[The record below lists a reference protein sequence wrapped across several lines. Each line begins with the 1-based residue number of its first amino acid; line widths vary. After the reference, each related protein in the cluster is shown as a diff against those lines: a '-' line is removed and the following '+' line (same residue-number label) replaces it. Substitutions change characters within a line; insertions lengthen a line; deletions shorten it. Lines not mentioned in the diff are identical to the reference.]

1 MLGSLLMFLVG
12 CLVLAVVLYVVHLV
26 MGMIDLP
33 PAVRQIALIII
44 GLIALIVLIM
54 LAVQVFQGGGRLPW

>member
-1 MLGSLLMFLVG
+1 MLGALLAFLVG

-33 PAVRQIALIII
+33 PNVRQIALVII

-54 LAVQVFQGGGRLPW
+54 LVVQVFNGGGRMPW